1 MNSSLQISEDELS
14 KGTHRYLH
22 LGREASVQLPFD
34 FGFSSETSDNEDDP
48 PRDILLEQ
56 ENEEEGE
63 SKECHFVTYLP
74 KKPTLSLLTT
84 LPEATRNQLSVWE
97 NGEGYWEEPELSAST
112 PTATLDRMLGWQEEE
127 GTLTPTHTSGAQSGK
142 EGLQILLE
150 GEETTT
156 WDRRMSKAVETPKSV
171 RSLFDEQGFYQGP

>member
-1 MNSSLQISEDELS
+1 
-14 KGTHRYLH
+14 
-22 LGREASVQLPFD
+22 
-34 FGFSSETSDNEDDP
+34 
-48 PRDILLEQ
+48 
-56 ENEEEGE
+56 
-63 SKECHFVTYLP
+63 
-74 KKPTLSLLTT
+74 

-97 NGEGYWEEPELSAST
+97 NGEGYWAEPELSAST
-112 PTATLDRMLGWQEEE
+112 PTTTLDKLLGWQKEE
-127 GTLTPTHTSGAQSGK
+127 GTLTPTYTSRAQSGK